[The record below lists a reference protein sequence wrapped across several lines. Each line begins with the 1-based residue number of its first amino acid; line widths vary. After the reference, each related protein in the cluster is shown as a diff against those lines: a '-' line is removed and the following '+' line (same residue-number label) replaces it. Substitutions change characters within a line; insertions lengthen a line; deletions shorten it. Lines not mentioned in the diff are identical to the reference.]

1 VAVIYI
7 HLRLLKKDKLMNQVI
22 KSSIL
27 AVSFLATS
35 VITSAQTTKSL
46 KSTDIPHGWHLL
58 DRAKDGYNGISINE
72 AYAFVKSKNLKSN
85 PVVVAVIDSGIDTLH
100 EDLQPILWTNAKE
113 IPGNGKDDDG
123 NGYIDDVHGW
133 NFIGGKDGRNVKQDS
148 YEGARV
154 YHELKKK
161 YANATIDTTTLTG
174 DSLEE
179 YKTWLKAKAKIE
191 GEGQEGAGLD
201 LMMMK
206 RALISAQKSDS
217 ILRKAMNRDTFT
229 GNDLDTFKA
238 ENVAEKAAKGGLI
251 YLFRANQ
258 MMETTNVDFLQG
270 FSEFVSGEERK
281 AESREKA
288 PPPYRAEIVGD
299 NENDINDK
307 FYGNNDIMAA
317 TPFHGTHVSGIIA
330 AVRDNNKGIEGIADN
345 VRIMMVRAVP
355 DGDEHDK
362 DIALAIRYAVDNGA
376 KVINM
381 SFGKDFSPQKK
392 WVDEAVKYAESKNV
406 LLVHAAG
413 NDGKNID
420 TADNFPNPNLK
431 ESMTKASNWIT
442 VGASGD
448 EKAGGLT
455 APFSNYGKNEVDV
468 FAPGVK
474 IYSTVPGKT
483 TYANAQGTSMAAPV
497 VAGTA
502 AFLLEYFPK
511 LTAQDVKSII
521 EKSAQV
527 PADSVRKPGSDDM
540 VKLNE
545 ISKTGGIINAFE
557 AAKLAD
563 SMNGTMSA
571 PEKKTKKKK
580 RTPHSRLENK
590 QN

>member
-1 VAVIYI
+1 
-7 HLRLLKKDKLMNQVI
+7 MNQLI
-22 KSSIL
+22 RSSVV
-27 AVSFLATS
+27 AMSFLVSS
-35 VITSAQTTKSL
+35 VITSAQTNKGI
-46 KSTDIPHGWHLL
+46 KSTDVPHGWHLL
-58 DRAKDGYNGISINE
+58 DHAKDGYSGISINE

-100 EDLQPILWTNAKE
+100 EDLKTILWNNPKE

-161 YANATIDTTTLTG
+161 YDGVTVDTASLKG

-179 YKTWLKAKAKIE
+179 YKIWLKAKEKVE
-191 GEGQEGAGLD
+191 GEGQEGGGLD
-201 LMMMK
+201 LVMMK
-206 RALISAQKSDS
+206 RALTSAQKSDS
-217 ILRKAMNRDTFT
+217 ILRKALNKDTFT
-229 GNDLDTFKA
+229 GNDLDTFQA
-238 ENVAEKAAKGGLI
+238 NGVAEKAAKGGLI

-258 MMETTNVDFLQG
+258 MMETTNIDFLQG

-288 PPPYRAEIVGD
+288 PPSYRGDIVGD

-330 AVRDNNKGIEGIADN
+330 AARDNNKGIDGIADN
-345 VRIMMVRAVP
+345 VRIMMIRAVP

-376 KVINM
+376 KIVNM

-392 WVDEAVKYAESKNV
+392 WIDEAVKYAESKNV

-413 NDGKNID
+413 NDAKNID
-420 TADNFPNPNLK
+420 SADNFPNANLK
-431 ESMTKASNWIT
+431 ADMKKASNWIT

-455 APFSNYGKNEVDV
+455 ASFSNFGKNEVDV
-468 FAPGVK
+468 FAPGIK
-474 IYSTVPGKT
+474 IYSTIPGKT

-502 AFLLEYFPK
+502 AFLLEYFPN
-511 LTAQDVKSII
+511 LTAADLKMVI

-527 PADSVRKPGSDDM
+527 PTDSVRKPGSDDL
-540 VKLNE
+540 VKLDE
-545 ISKTGGIINAFE
+545 LSRTGGVINAYE

-563 SMNGTMSA
+563 SMNA
-571 PEKKTKKKK
+571 AKQVAEEKHSKKKK
-580 RTPHSRLENK
+580 RTPKSTLDNK

>member
-1 VAVIYI
+1 
-7 HLRLLKKDKLMNQVI
+7 MNQVI
-22 KSSIL
+22 KSSIV

-35 VITSAQTTKSL
+35 VLTSAQTTKGL
-46 KSTDIPHGWHLL
+46 KSSDVPHGWHLL

-72 AYAFVKSKNLKSN
+72 AYAFVKFKNLKSN
-85 PVVVAVIDSGIDTLH
+85 PVIVAVIDSGIDTLH
-100 EDLQPILWTNAKE
+100 EDLQPILWTNPKE

-133 NFIGGKDGRNVKQDS
+133 NFIGGKDGKNVKQDS

-161 YANATIDTTTLTG
+161 YGNVTIDTANLKG

-179 YKTWLKAKAKIE
+179 YKTWLKAKAKVE
-191 GEGQEGAGLD
+191 GDGQEGAGLD

-206 RALISAQKSDS
+206 RALLSAQKSDS

-270 FSEFVSGEERK
+270 FDEFVSGEERK
-281 AESREKA
+281 AEAKEKA
-288 PPPYRAEIVGD
+288 PPAYRAEIVGD
-299 NENDINDK
+299 NEKDINDK

-330 AVRDNNKGIEGIADN
+330 AARDNSKGIDGIADN
-345 VRIMMVRAVP
+345 VKIMMVRAVP

-376 KVINM
+376 RVINM

-420 TADNFPNPNLK
+420 TADNFPNPNLR
-431 ESMTKASNWIT
+431 ESNVRATNWIT

-448 EKAGGLT
+448 EKAGGIT

-511 LTAQDVKSII
+511 LTAVELKNII

-527 PADSVRKPGSDDM
+527 PTDSVRKPGSDDM
-540 VKLNE
+540 VKLSE
-545 ISKTGGIINAFE
+545 ISKTGGVINAYE

-563 SMNGTMSA
+563 SLATNTVPDKVKS
-571 PEKKTKKKK
+571 KKKK
-580 RTPHSRLENK
+580 RTPRSRLENK